1 MPSQYVGSNKVH
13 KIVLDNAGITKVVQM
28 GQAAQGTITPSQVT
42 SINQIHN
49 MGLSV
54 DAGTGQVKMSN
65 VMLEGDTF

>member
-54 DAGTGQVKMSN
+54 DAETGQVKMSN